1 MVAMRHIL
9 RTARDERGVTLV
21 ELLIAMF
28 LMSIVSALVVVGV
41 AQLSR
46 VLIHND
52 DENRG
57 LQDAKVIM
65 ERLSR
70 DVREARAVVCSD
82 PKTQTSPARCSDH
95 LQLWI
100 DGNSDY
106 VEQPSEIITWRVAPS
121 TDGTHFDVLRTVGSG
136 ASATTTVQATSLIVG
151 AIFTYCNASGCG
163 VQPEQATVVNIDL
176 TYDAIL
182 GMGTSARHAEFSA
195 MIRNG

>member
-1 MVAMRHIL
+1 MRNIL
-9 RTARDERGVTLV
+9 RASLDERGVTLV
-21 ELLIAMF
+21 ELLVAMF

-41 AQLSR
+41 AQFSR

-70 DVREARAVVCSD
+70 DVREARAVVCND
-82 PKTQTSPARCSDH
+82 PSTQTSPPRCSNH

-100 DGNSDY
+100 DNNSDY
-106 VEQPSEIITWRVAPS
+106 VEQPSEVVTWTVAPS
-121 TDGTHFDVLRTVGSG
+121 TDGSHFDVLRTVGSG
-136 ASATTTVQATSLIVG
+136 SGATTTVEATSLIVG
-151 AIFTYCNASGCG
+151 AIFTYCNSTTCG

-176 TYDAIL
+176 TYDAIV
-182 GMGTSARHAEFSA
+182 GMGTLPRHAEFSA